1 MGKLLDEALKN
12 PTKQNQK
19 MKERVAEIESEADDF
34 EAEAEEFLELLTTY
48 EMDGKTEKPTKEIN
62 VRDKIRVTV
71 YMELS
76 GEQQE
81 LLGRINAV
89 NRETRKKGK
98 NNIPDIKDAI
108 DATISLCASMVVPE
122 EGRPWHKENT
132 WRQLFQATDLESLM
146 GILTEMLKPYEDHC
160 KKLGNFR

>member
-12 PTKQNQK
+12 RDKHNEK
-19 MKERVAEIESEADDF
+19 IKERVAEIEIEAEDF
-34 EAEAEEFLELLTTY
+34 EAEAEEFLEMLTTY
-48 EMDGKTEKPTKEIN
+48 KDEGKTEKATKEIT
-62 VRDKIRVTV
+62 VRDKIRLTV
-71 YMELS
+71 YTEMS

-81 LLGRINAV
+81 LLGRINRV
-89 NRETRKKGK
+89 NRDTRKKGK
-98 NNIPDIKDAI
+98 NNVPDIGDAI
-108 DATISLCASMVVPE
+108 DATVSLCASMVSPE

-146 GILTEMLKPYEDHC
+146 GILTEMLKPYEEHC